1 MPKRDN
7 EFTSRT
13 FGRGHQGRESNVDL
27 LSKEESILSAAKL
40 FGFDIASIIDI
51 AETKNLQ
58 TELNQFL
65 ENNYHGEMDWLE
77 NKKEF
82 RSDPKKL
89 WVEAKSILILGSNY
103 HVNTN
108 SLDLLDKKDKGIII
122 KFVTV
127 AI

>member
-1 MPKRDN
+1 MSKRDN

-13 FGRGHQGRESNVDL
+13 LGIEYQGKESNVDL
-27 LSKEESILSAAKL
+27 LSKEESILSAAKF

-77 NKKEF
+77 NNKEF

-89 WVEAKSILILGSNY
+89 WVKAKSIIE
-103 HVNTN
+103 
-108 SLDLLDKKDKGIII
+108 
-122 KFVTV
+122 
-127 AI
+127 AM